1 MAFALSFFVLRVVL
15 YGWYLFQFLMEDLH
29 VFRSPYFFSSYQ
41 IIPILVISGYLVN
54 LVWFQQLLVRAFSKQ
69 ER

>member
-1 MAFALSFFVLRVVL
+1 MPSLVA
-15 YGWYLFQFLMEDLH
+15 QFLMEDLH

-54 LVWFQQLLVRAFSKQ
+54 LVWFQQLLVRAYSKQ